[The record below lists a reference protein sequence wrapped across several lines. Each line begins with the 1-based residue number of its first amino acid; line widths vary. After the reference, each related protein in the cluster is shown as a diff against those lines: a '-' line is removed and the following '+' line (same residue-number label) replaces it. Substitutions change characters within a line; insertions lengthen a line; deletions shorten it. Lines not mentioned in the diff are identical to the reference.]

1 MIDKLLPLIYAL
13 VGILTYI
20 GAVCLLKWAI
30 RKDVDR
36 KLEKEWGDSYTK
48 YKKKK

>member
-13 VGILTYI
+13 IGILTYI
-20 GAVCLLKWAI
+20 GAIYLLKWAI

-36 KLEKEWGDSYTK
+36 ELEETWGDSYTQ